1 MNMKFGA
8 LLALALGAA
17 VTAQA
22 LEPPSPREAAL
33 NGVWQLATP
42 VGKALRTADGKA
54 PPLLPA
60 AQKLYDER
68 KAMLAKHDTSFDPTY
83 RCKPMGFPRSLWDG
97 APFDLQLQPTLVFM
111 GFTWNRQHRALDFAA
126 KLPPYQ
132 GPRYFGT
139 AVAHWEGDVL
149 VVESEGYNDPT
160 LLDSSGLP
168 HAENMHLLER
178 YSSAQGGKELDVRLT
193 ITDPANYSKPWDVAL
208 KYTRVPGGRILEDV
222 CEDRLGLYKDVR
234 TIPD

>member
-1 MNMKFGA
+1 MKMNLA
-8 LLALALGAA
+8 AVLALALCALGVQAA
-17 VTAQA
+17 
-22 LEPPSPREAAL
+22 EPSKREAAL

-42 VGKALRTADGKA
+42 AAKALRTADGKA

-60 AQKLYDER
+60 AQKIYDER
-68 KAMLAKHDTSFDPTY
+68 KALLARHDTSFDPTY

-97 APFDLQLQPTLVFM
+97 APFDLQIQPALVFM

-126 KLPPYQ
+126 KLPPLQ

-139 AVAHWEGDVL
+139 SVARWEGDTL
-149 VVESEGYNDPT
+149 VVESQGYNDPT

-178 YSSAQGGKELDVRLT
+178 YSSAAGGKELEVRIT
-193 ITDPANYSKPWDVAL
+193 ITDPETYSKPWEVAM

-222 CEDRLGLYKDVR
+222 CEDRLELYKEVR
-234 TIPD
+234 TIPK